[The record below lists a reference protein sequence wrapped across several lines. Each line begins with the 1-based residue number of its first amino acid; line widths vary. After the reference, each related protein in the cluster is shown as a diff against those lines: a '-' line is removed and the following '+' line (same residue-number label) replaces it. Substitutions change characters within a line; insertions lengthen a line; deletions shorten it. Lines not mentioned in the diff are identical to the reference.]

1 MRLAVLHA
9 LQRPARG
16 SARSCSGGGS
26 RSFPWST
33 SVRAH
38 RGGGAAAKA
47 TAPGPGELPRRRL
60 EVTRLDAPDRIDHDG
75 PAAVEVLTREQP
87 LAIVLES
94 GGVANAEDDLPHIAP
109 DPFLRVPQRQEPRLE
124 AERLALLVESL
135 FAGDVVK
142 SELHVVELRPEVRF
156 VGVFHGLA
164 RAGLVVDHLDLAIA
178 DVVDSVD
185 LSDDVGPI
193 QLQPEATLG
202 RKRPQAPDL
211 LQAGNESDVVRQQR
225 SDLALFALAVEHT
238 LHVHEGALEVALQR
252 GLEPLLLLFAINR
265 PPSAFLPSTTL
276 NHLT

>member
-9 LQRPARG
+9 VQRPGGG
-16 SARSCSGGGS
+16 SARSWSGGGS
-26 RSFPWST
+26 RIWRWST
-33 SVRAH
+33 SERAH
-38 RGGGAAAKA
+38 RGVRAAAESSHA
-47 TAPGPGELPRRRL
+47 GLGGLPRRRF

-142 SELHVVELRPEVRF
+142 SDLHVVELRPEVRF

-164 RAGLVVDHLDLAIA
+164 RAALVVDHLDLPIA

-193 QLQPEATLG
+193 QLQPQAT
-202 RKRPQAPDL
+202 R
-211 LQAGNESDVVRQQR
+211 
-225 SDLALFALAVEHT
+225 
-238 LHVHEGALEVALQR
+238 
-252 GLEPLLLLFAINR
+252 
-265 PPSAFLPSTTL
+265 
-276 NHLT
+276 